1 MAVRNSQT
9 STLKLKLQTGMNAKG
24 EPKVAI
30 HTFSHFIRRPRG
42 MGQLFLLWGSWQEL
56 APNSSLSPPN
66 TRPAAGH
73 ADLIQLEAAFL

>member
-30 HTFSHFIRRPRG
+30 HTFSHFNPAMADDDYLALRNAIGKLQTLPV
-42 MGQLFLLWGSWQEL
+42 LFVGRTDS
-56 APNSSLSPPN
+56 
-66 TRPAAGH
+66 
-73 ADLIQLEAAFL
+73 ADLTAE